1 MKKAIL
7 VILVCGILLM
17 VTGCK
22 NNSEKETE
30 NLTEVYN
37 QINEYFNNENVDRTN
52 LGSVYIDEENNVIV
66 VELIDNSTENQEEF
80 IKNTNVNSKY
90 IRFEQGGPYVIS
102 GIDFYISKPE
112 FHNDIQF
119 NDYYTNNDRTIYLAG
134 NIDEFYIID
143 SGTKM
148 TLKSYLSTANQSFEN
163 SIQSITNKLTLI
175 HSHDDGGTSVYKN
188 EAKDITVIVC
198 NTLDQNKD
206 IFIGDYS
213 MNFDSASMCK

>member
-52 LGSVYIDEENNVIV
+52 LGSVYLDEENNVIV

-112 FHNDIQF
+112 FHNDSQF

-143 SGTKM
+143 SGDKM

-163 SIQSITNKLTLI
+163 SIQSITNKLTFI

-188 EAKDITVIVC
+188 EEKDITVIVC